1 MLAYKYIA
9 SKQRGR
15 IMKSEDCIF
24 FQLAKASQL
33 GSRFLNQK
41 VGELNITPVQA
52 MVLGFLNDEDGVTA
66 SELGKR
72 TELDSAT
79 MTGIVDRLEA
89 AQLVERRGHP
99 ADRRS
104 IEIHL
109 TERGRTLADGAVRL
123 IAEANREFL
132 RILTEHEQ
140 EELRAMIRK
149 LRDRGNRG

>member
-1 MLAYKYIA
+1 
-9 SKQRGR
+9 
-15 IMKSEDCIF
+15 MKPEDCIF
-24 FQLAKASQL
+24 FQLAKVSQL

-41 VGELNITPVQA
+41 VAERNITPVQA
-52 MVLGFLNDEDGVTA
+52 MVLGFLNEEDGITA

-89 AQLVERRGHP
+89 AGLVERRGHP

-109 TERGRTLADGAVRL
+109 TKRGRTLADGTVRL
-123 IAEANREFL
+123 IVEANREFL
-132 RILTEHEQ
+132 NILTEREQ
-140 EELRAMIRK
+140 EELRAAIRK
-149 LRDRGNRG
+149 LRDRANRG

>member
-1 MLAYKYIA
+1 
-9 SKQRGR
+9 
-15 IMKSEDCIF
+15 MKPEDCIF

-41 VGELNITPVQA
+41 VSEMNITPVQA
-52 MVLGFLNDEDGVTA
+52 MVLGFLNEEDGITA

-89 AQLVERRGHP
+89 AGLVERRGHP

-123 IAEANREFL
+123 IVEANREFL
-132 RILTEHEQ
+132 NILTERER
-140 EELRAMIRK
+140 EELRATIRK
-149 LRDRGNRG
+149 LRDRANRG

>member
-1 MLAYKYIA
+1 
-9 SKQRGR
+9 
-15 IMKSEDCIF
+15 MKPEDCIF

-41 VGELNITPVQA
+41 VSEMNITPVQA
-52 MVLGFLNDEDGVTA
+52 MVLGFLNEEDGITA

-89 AQLVERRGHP
+89 AGLVERRGNP

-109 TERGRTLADGAVRL
+109 TERGRILADGAVRL
-123 IAEANREFL
+123 ILEANREFL
-132 RILTEHEQ
+132 NILTEREQ
-140 EELRAMIRK
+140 EELRATIRK
-149 LRDRGNRG
+149 LRDRANRG

>member
-1 MLAYKYIA
+1 
-9 SKQRGR
+9 
-15 IMKSEDCIF
+15 MKPEDCIF

-41 VGELNITPVQA
+41 VSEMNITPVQA
-52 MVLGFLNDEDGVTA
+52 MVLGFLNEEDGITA

-89 AQLVERRGHP
+89 AGLVERRGHP

-104 IEIHL
+104 IEIHM

-123 IAEANREFL
+123 IVEANREFL
-132 RILTEHEQ
+132 NILTERER
-140 EELRAMIRK
+140 EELRATIRK
-149 LRDRGNRG
+149 LRDRANRG